1 MFIYDLTN
9 FEQKVDEVI
18 DTIKL
23 IVTEFQMP
31 KPLRKE
37 IKKMLK
43 LVIEN
48 KRSSDGD
55 NIISV
60 WEALSGML
68 HLFAETIVGKT
79 YNKGVIKNPKT
90 KKMIQ
95 LSESQKLELMR
106 LEAFI
111 YLAIVLN
118 EMDIFLNDYGGE
130 SLLEELRT
138 VASSQDKTQLLQ
150 LTIRFRGILS
160 E

>member
-1 MFIYDLTN
+1 
-9 FEQKVDEVI
+9 
-18 DTIKL
+18 
-23 IVTEFQMP
+23 
-31 KPLRKE
+31 
-37 IKKMLK
+37 MLK

-95 LSESQKLELMR
+95 LSES
-106 LEAFI
+106 
-111 YLAIVLN
+111 
-118 EMDIFLNDYGGE
+118 
-130 SLLEELRT
+130 
-138 VASSQDKTQLLQ
+138 
-150 LTIRFRGILS
+150 
-160 E
+160 

>member
-1 MFIYDLTN
+1 LDADEVINLGLQETPSFSDSDECSEISNMFFNDLTN

-68 HLFAETIVGKT
+68 YLFAETIVGKT

-95 LSESQKLELMR
+95 LSES
-106 LEAFI
+106 
-111 YLAIVLN
+111 
-118 EMDIFLNDYGGE
+118 
-130 SLLEELRT
+130 
-138 VASSQDKTQLLQ
+138 
-150 LTIRFRGILS
+150 
-160 E
+160 